1 MNVFTERDADPSL
14 LIGRTVGILGYGHLG
29 RPIAWNLRDSGV
41 DVRVGCGRRDS
52 ASFQRA
58 IDDGFLVG
66 LYEDVAQEAPIK
78 WLLLPEEIMPQ
89 VYLDRIF
96 PHLRRGDTLAF
107 ASGYNLTFGFIEPPP
122 TVDVVMIAPRIGAES
137 VRERFLDGRGFYS
150 MVAVGQDV
158 TSAAWATCLALA
170 RAAGMLKIGAVE
182 VTIEQEAHL
191 DLFLQQ
197 AIIPAVYHILTT
209 AAQVLSEAG
218 YPDEATM
225 TDLYISGELNEV
237 IERAKREGLLH
248 AVRKSTSTA
257 QFGLLTRLERYQD
270 LPMQRVMTSI
280 LRDIRSGAFASEWQ
294 RENADGQPRLRR
306 LLRAQEAL
314 ELWELERH
322 TFARLRRALDAS
334 GE

>member
-1 MNVFTERDADPSL
+1 MRIFTDQNADPTV

-29 RPIAWNLRDSGV
+29 RPLAWNLRDSGV
-41 DVRVGCGRRDS
+41 DVRVGCRSQDC

-66 LYEDVAQEAPIK
+66 LYEDIAQEASIK
-78 WLLLPEEIMPQ
+78 WLLLPEEAMPQ

-96 PHLRRGDTLAF
+96 PHLKRGDTLAF
-107 ASGYNLTFGFIEPPP
+107 ASGYNLTFGYIEPPP
-122 TVDVVMIAPRIGAES
+122 TVDVVMIAPRIGADS
-137 VRERFLDGRGFYS
+137 VRERFLDGRGFHS
-150 MVAVGQDV
+150 MVAVGQDA

-170 RAAGMLKIGAVE
+170 RAAGMLRAGAVE

-197 AIIPAVYHILTT
+197 AIIPAVYHTLVT
-209 AAQVLSEAG
+209 AAQVLSDAG
-218 YPDEATM
+218 YPEEATM
-225 TDLYISGELNEV
+225 LDLYVSGELDELLN
-237 IERAKREGLLH
+237 RAKQEGLLH

-257 QFGLLTRLERYQD
+257 QFGMLTRLERYQD
-270 LPMQRVMTSI
+270 LPLQRIMSTI

-306 LLRAQEAL
+306 LLRAQESL
-314 ELWELERH
+314 ELWELEQQ
-322 TFARLRRALDAS
+322 TIERLKRATD
-334 GE
+334 